1 MKKTLR
7 ILLIEDEEADQL
19 LIARHLRRNGLD
31 ADVHWV
37 RDREQLDAALA
48 QRPWDL
54 VLSDY
59 KVAGLDFIETLR
71 LLRLQLPDV
80 PVILVSGSVGEELA
94 VDLLK
99 RGLSDFVLKDRLS
112 RLVPA
117 IEQCLNEL
125 EQRRRREEAERQL
138 AHNERL
144 MRSVLDGTSDA
155 VFVKD
160 LQGRYLLCNR
170 AAAAVVELGV
180 DEILGRE
187 DDWLFPSQTAAQ
199 IKAAD
204 RRVIATGKVET
215 REERIITKKGE
226 QLTFQVTKGP
236 VVDENGQVSGLFGI
250 SRDITGQRRL
260 EEQIR
265 QAQKMESIGTLAGGI
280 AHDFNNILSSIL
292 GYGELALEEIAEGG
306 PGWESVNTII
316 EAGRRASHLTRDLL
330 LFSRKQISQKALI
343 DVNETVAGIE
353 KIIRRIIGED
363 IRCETSLA
371 AEPLHIFADGHQ
383 IEQVLMNFASNA
395 RDAMPKGGRLTIT
408 TGRIVIDEAFI
419 ERHAF
424 GAAGPYAL
432 ITVADTGRGMDG
444 ETAGKIFEPFFT
456 TKEMGKGTGL
466 GLAVVYGIVMNHQG
480 FVDVSSEPG
489 RGCEFRIYLPLSEVE
504 RQKPAISLDRGKP
517 AGGSET
523 ILVAED
529 EVAVRRLITTI
540 LKRNGYTVIEAVD
553 GEDAVRQF
561 TSHQDVI
568 DMLVF
573 DLVMPNMDGKQAFD
587 AIQAVRSDMRGI
599 FVSGYAPENIRRPEF
614 LDLPM
619 EMLFKPFSPADL
631 LRTVRR
637 ILDSA

>member
-1 MKKTLR
+1 MHEMKKTLR

-125 EQRRRREEAERQL
+125 EQRRRREEAEWQL

-180 DEILGRE
+180 DEILGRD
-187 DDWLFPSQTAAQ
+187 DDWLFPPQTAAQ

-215 REERIITKKGE
+215 REERITTKKGE
-226 QLTFQVTKGP
+226 QLTLQVTKGP

-306 PGWESVNTII
+306 P
-316 EAGRRASHLTRDLL
+316 
-330 LFSRKQISQKALI
+330 
-343 DVNETVAGIE
+343 
-353 KIIRRIIGED
+353 
-363 IRCETSLA
+363 
-371 AEPLHIFADGHQ
+371 
-383 IEQVLMNFASNA
+383 
-395 RDAMPKGGRLTIT
+395 
-408 TGRIVIDEAFI
+408 
-419 ERHAF
+419 
-424 GAAGPYAL
+424 
-432 ITVADTGRGMDG
+432 
-444 ETAGKIFEPFFT
+444 
-456 TKEMGKGTGL
+456 
-466 GLAVVYGIVMNHQG
+466 
-480 FVDVSSEPG
+480 
-489 RGCEFRIYLPLSEVE
+489 
-504 RQKPAISLDRGKP
+504 
-517 AGGSET
+517 
-523 ILVAED
+523 
-529 EVAVRRLITTI
+529 
-540 LKRNGYTVIEAVD
+540 
-553 GEDAVRQF
+553 
-561 TSHQDVI
+561 
-568 DMLVF
+568 
-573 DLVMPNMDGKQAFD
+573 
-587 AIQAVRSDMRGI
+587 
-599 FVSGYAPENIRRPEF
+599 
-614 LDLPM
+614 
-619 EMLFKPFSPADL
+619 
-631 LRTVRR
+631 
-637 ILDSA
+637 